1 MVSVLGKNGSGRSC
15 APAARPVGT
24 IVAPH
29 WRATDLPA
37 SFRLEHNAGVTSPG
51 RLADN
56 VVHFGRVLRAAG
68 LPVGSDRIQL
78 ALQALPHA
86 GFTSRRDFHATL
98 RACLVSRAEHLDVF
112 DQAFALFWR
121 DPDLAGRMMALL
133 LPKVQA
139 ARPPGAPPPPPEHR
153 RLSEALYPHRPPPRQ
168 PAPDAPPPP
177 LDIDMAM
184 TFSERERLFRA
195 DFDTMTADE
204 WRAALGVLRRL
215 SPLFEPLRTR
225 RMQRAAR
232 PGRIDLRATLR
243 AQARGDASALRWR
256 KPRTR
261 PAPLVVLADIS
272 GSMSRYSRMLLH
284 FAHALGHAEAR
295 VESFVFGTRLSRITK
310 ALKQRD
316 PDIAIANV
324 VREVQDWSGGTRI
337 GQCLQAFNRHWAR
350 RVLPSNATLLVI
362 SDGLEHGAPDD
373 PDCRRLAFEMERLH
387 KSCRRLV
394 WLNPLLRFAKFEP
407 RAAGIRAMR
416 LHVDAFLPAHNLES
430 LADLAQALAD
440 PRTARARSS

>member
-1 MVSVLGKNGSGRSC
+1 M
-15 APAARPVGT
+15 P
-24 IVAPH
+24 
-29 WRATDLPA
+29 
-37 SFRLEHNAGVTSPG
+37 SPG
-51 RLADN
+51 HLAQN

-78 ALQALPHA
+78 ALQALPLG
-86 GFTSRRDFHATL
+86 GFASRADFRATL
-98 RACLVSRAEHLDVF
+98 LACMVSRAEHLDVF

-133 LPKVQA
+133 LPKVQT

-153 RLSEALYPHRPPPRQ
+153 RLSDALYPHRPPAPQ

-184 TFSERERLFRA
+184 TFSDRERLFKA

-204 WRAALGVLRRL
+204 WRSALGLLRHL
-215 SPLFEPLRTR
+215 GPLFEPLRTR
-225 RMQRAAR
+225 RMKRAPR
-232 PGRIDLRATLR
+232 PGQIDLRATLH
-243 AQARGDASALRWR
+243 AQARGDQGALRWR
-256 KPRTR
+256 QTRTR

-295 VESFVFGTRLSRITK
+295 VESFVFGTRLTRITK

-316 PDIAIANV
+316 PDLAIGTV
-324 VREVQDWSGGTRI
+324 VRDVQDWSGGTRI
-337 GQCLQAFNRHWAR
+337 SHCLGEFNRQWAR

-362 SDGLEHGAPDD
+362 SDGLEHGAPGD
-373 PDCRRLAFEMERLH
+373 PECKRLASEMERLH
-387 KSCRRLV
+387 KSCRRLI
-394 WLNPLLRFAKFEP
+394 WLNPLLRFAKFQP

-416 LHVDAFLPAHNLES
+416 PHVDAFLPAHNLDS
-430 LADLAQALAD
+430 LADLARALGDRA
-440 PRTARARSS
+440 RTTARSS